1 MKKIIIITILAL
13 STLISPLYSQIR
25 NSPIVDS
32 EFNEAEKLFFQR
44 KYNFARESFLYYLE
58 RRPLQTND
66 MLYYYIGATYF
77 QDKQYSNAIHYYKIA
92 FDLNDNYI
100 YANSVAN
107 SYYQITNYNEAMI
120 WYRRAID
127 RTYSP
132 FKPVISQNIEEY
144 EVINQNI
151 VTNITYI
158 GTNDLYNFLPAE
170 YLMSATQDETESTN
184 VVSGI
189 ATNTIDTAD
198 TTTGT
203 INTNIQENT
212 LKEAPLE
219 EAPLQEDMLE
229 NKNIALSINNN
240 IDKLFFDGEFFTN
253 IIITNIY
260 SNTSTMTN
268 TIVTFVTNNDVFLI
282 PYNASDEVDITITD
296 TSDTNNTAETNDSAV
311 PIADD
316 TITNTEP
323 TSENNIFTLVNVT
336 NEVIENETVIVTN
349 DIVTFDEYSTK
360 AIYYN
365 AYLHMGHTLLRMKDY
380 TNAALS
386 YEIFLTNVGDGYYQK
401 DSLERV
407 INAIRNRKMA
417 TNFSPFTNGY
427 RVFTNT
433 DMSTTTDIVD
443 IKGNINKKV
452 VLATGEETTYKENEN
467 EIDEYLYKT
476 IDGITV
482 KNTLHPN
489 EKKVIEIVYPNG
501 DIKKDTFYGDGSK
514 SIWIK
519 MSNGDVYEYIEEK
532 DASFVKRN
540 NIKTAD
546 SETIS
551 VFKSDGSIIK
561 NTRTKDFISHYNRS
575 VDGGNI
581 NRIEYFNGDIIKES
595 VMPDGTVI
603 NQKNMSDGSA
613 TVLVN
618 YKDGRIANT
627 QTDTNGVSTTQIH
640 LPDGSTQTRVS
651 KDFVAMSF
659 SYKTVLNDG
668 TIIIKTVLDDGT
680 IKIDKQS
687 KDGSKMV
694 ETIFTDGRIETETR
708 EKDASIKKSTLASDG
723 SAESITEK
731 TDGTIIRE
739 NVNSDGSYL
748 LSTKYADGGSETFSR
763 DIDGV
768 EINEI
773 ADSLGSHSITTKY
786 KDGRTVIKKKF
797 ANGNTIDIDSS
808 DELTRTEAVR
818 DDNAKIIIEEKV
830 GEPKS
835 VMVYDSLGASMTK
848 EDASFLIIELLG
860 SDYNINVLMVQ
871 NILEDTVVDEST
883 VVDEVVNVDPEVNV
897 DETEI
902 VN

>member
-1 MKKIIIITILAL
+1 MKKIIIIILAL
-13 STLISPLYSQIR
+13 TALISPLYAQIR

-32 EFNEAEKLFFQR
+32 EFDEAEKLFFQR

-92 FDLNDNYI
+92 FDLNDSYI
-100 YANSVAN
+100 YGNSIAN
-107 SYYQITNYNEAMI
+107 SYYQITNYNEAII

-132 FKPVISQNIEEY
+132 FKPVIAKNIEEY

-158 GTNDLYNFLPAE
+158 GTNDLYSFLPDE
-170 YLMSATQDETESTN
+170 YLISVTEEETLSTNTVRDITSATNIADATA
-184 VVSGI
+184 GI
-189 ATNTIDTAD
+189 
-198 TTTGT
+198 

-212 LKEAPLE
+212 LKEEPLKVE
-219 EAPLQEDMLE
+219 QLE
-229 NKNIALSINNN
+229 IKNITLSINNN
-240 IDKLFFDGEFFTN
+240 IDKLFFYGDFFTN
-253 IIITNIY
+253 IITTNIY
-260 SNTSTMTN
+260 TNTSSITN
-268 TIVTFVTNNDVFLI
+268 TTVTFETNNDVFLI
-282 PYNASDEVDITITD
+282 PYNASDETAST
-296 TSDTNNTAETNDSAV
+296 TTDTNNTAETNDSAV
-311 PIADD
+311 VIPDD
-316 TITNTEP
+316 TIASTDT

-336 NEVIENETVIVTN
+336 NETIENGAVIVTN
-349 DIVTFDEYSTK
+349 DIITFDEYSTK

-386 YEIFLTNVGDGYYQK
+386 YEIFLTNVGDAYYQK

-407 INAIRNRKMA
+407 INAIRNRKMV
-417 TNFSPFTNGY
+417 TNFVPLTNGY

-433 DMSTTTDIVD
+433 EMTTTTDIVD

-452 VLATGEETTYKENEN
+452 VLATGDETSYKEN

-476 IDGITV
+476 TYGVTV
-482 KNTLHPN
+482 KNTLHPSG
-489 EKKVIEIVYPNG
+489 KKVIEVVYPNG
-501 DIKKDTFYGDGSK
+501 DIKKDTFYEDGSK

-519 MSNGDVYEYIEEK
+519 MYDGDVYEYIEEK

-540 NIKTAD
+540 NIKTDD

-581 NRIEYFNGDIIKES
+581 NRIEYFNGDIVRES
-595 VMPDGTVI
+595 VMPDGTII
-603 NQKNMSDGSA
+603 NQKNMNDGSA

-708 EKDASIKKSTLASDG
+708 ENDASIKKSTLASDG

-731 TDGTIIRE
+731 TDGTVIRE

-748 LSTKYADGGSETFSR
+748 LSTNYADGGSETFSR

-768 EINEI
+768 EINKI
-773 ADSLGSHSITTKY
+773 TDSLGSYSTSTKY
-786 KDGRTVIKKKF
+786 KDGRTVINKKF
-797 ANGNTIDIDSS
+797 ANGNTINIDSNA
-808 DELTRTEAVR
+808 ETTRTEAGR
-818 DDNAKIIIEEKV
+818 DDGAKIIIEEKV
-830 GEPKS
+830 GVPKS
-835 VMVYDSLGASMTK
+835 VMVYDSVGGSMTK
-848 EDASFLIIELLG
+848 ENASFLIIELLG
-860 SDYNINVLMVQ
+860 SDYNVDVDMVQ
-871 NILEDTVVDEST
+871 NILVDVPVDVTES
-883 VVDEVVNVDPEVNV
+883 EVVNVDPNESEV
-897 DETEI
+897 

>member
-1 MKKIIIITILAL
+1 MKKLIITILAL
-13 STLISPLYSQIR
+13 CTLISPLYSQIR

-32 EFNEAEKLFFQR
+32 EFDEAEKLFFQR

-92 FDLNDNYI
+92 FDLNDSYI
-100 YANSVAN
+100 YGNSVAN
-107 SYYQITNYNEAMI
+107 SYYQLTNYSEALI

-132 FKPVISQNIEEY
+132 FKPVISKNTEEY

-158 GTNDLYNFLPAE
+158 GTNDLYKFLPDE
-170 YLMSATQDETESTN
+170 YLIYVTEDEILSTN
-184 VVSGI
+184 ALSDI
-189 ATNTIDTAD
+189 TNATD
-198 TTTGT
+198 TTAI

-212 LKEAPLE
+212 FKETPLKVDP
-219 EAPLQEDMLE
+219 LE
-229 NKNIALSINNN
+229 NKNIPLSINNN
-240 IDKLFFDGEFFTN
+240 IDKLFFYGEFFTN
-253 IIITNIY
+253 IIVTNTYTNIATITN
-260 SNTSTMTN
+260 TT
-268 TIVTFVTNNDVFLI
+268 VTFVTNNDVFLI
-282 PYNASDEVDITITD
+282 PYNASDETDSTTTD
-296 TSDTNNTAETNDSAV
+296 TVSTNDSAV
-311 PIADD
+311 VIPDD
-316 TITNTEP
+316 TIASTDT

-336 NEVIENETVIVTN
+336 NETIENETVIVTN
-349 DIVTFDEYSTK
+349 DIITFDEYSTK

-365 AYLHMGHTLLRMKDY
+365 AYLHMGHTLLKMKDY

-401 DSLERV
+401 DSLDRV
-407 INAIRNRKMA
+407 INTIRNRKMT

-427 RVFTNT
+427 RVFTNI
-433 DMSTTTDIVD
+433 DMMTTTDIVD
-443 IKGNINKKV
+443 IKGKINKKV

-467 EIDEYLYKT
+467 EIDEFLYKT
-476 IDGITV
+476 TDGITV
-482 KNTLHPN
+482 KNTLHPSG
-489 EKKVIEIVYPNG
+489 KKVIEVVYLNG
-501 DIKKDTFYGDGSK
+501 DIKKDTFYEDGSK

-519 MSNGDVYEYIEEK
+519 MYNGDVYEYIEEK

-551 VFKSDGSIIK
+551 VLKSDGSIIK
-561 NTRTKDFISHYNRS
+561 NTRTKDFTSHYNRS

-581 NRIEYFNGDIIKES
+581 NRIEYFNGDIVKES

-708 EKDASIKKSTLASDG
+708 ENDASIKKSTLASDG

-731 TDGTIIRE
+731 TDGTVIRE

-773 ADSLGSHSITTKY
+773 SDSLGSHSITTKY
-786 KDGRTVIKKKF
+786 KDGRTVVKKKF

-808 DELTRTEAVR
+808 GDGTRTEAGR
-818 DDNAKIIIEEKV
+818 DDGAKIIVEEKI

-835 VMVYDSLGASMTK
+835 VMIYDSVGGSMTK
-848 EDASFLIIELLG
+848 ENASFLIIELLG
-860 SDYNINVLMVQ
+860 RDYNVHVDMVQ
-871 NILEDTVVDEST
+871 NILVDVPVDVNES
-883 VVDEVVNVDPEVNV
+883 EVVNVYTEESQVVN
-897 DETEI
+897 
-902 VN
+902 